1 MRRLLR
7 WTRRLLVALFALVAL
22 AAAGVA
28 ALVWATLPDPDGAA
42 EIPGLANPVAV
53 AFDVN
58 QVPTISARTIN
69 DAAAALGW
77 LHARERLFQMDLMR
91 RGASGRISALIGSAG
106 LRADRYA
113 VALDLPARAAADYQ
127 ALPEAT
133 RALLDAYARGVNAWI
148 AERGRLSSL
157 EFAVLG
163 APEPW
168 TAVDS
173 LLWGKA
179 MGLFLS
185 GNFRTEL
192 ARLRLLQRLPAERIE
207 ELWPTDATPG
217 NPAAS
222 LPSQAHLDRLAGA
235 LPNFPADV
243 SIPSHASNAWAV
255 SPRHSATG
263 GAILANDPH
272 LAFLFPVLWY
282 LVRVELPDRTIVGA
296 TAPGVPI
303 MVLGQH
309 TAADGRG
316 IAWGF
321 TTTHSDTQDLVIER
335 VTQGRP
341 DHYDTPA
348 GPQPFRVRDVEIP
361 VRFGESVRTR
371 IRETRNGPVLS
382 DVDPEAAQLAG
393 EGHVLAVRM
402 ALLAPGDLSAAGLAR
417 LGIAHTIEE
426 AEEALRQVASPMQNV
441 MVADRAG
448 RIGMFIV
455 GKLPIR
461 TEGDGA
467 WPVPGWDGV
476 HEWSGTAPWD
486 AMPHVR
492 DPDSGRIANAN
503 NRVAPPGH
511 EPMIARDWHG
521 DGRFRRIVDRLS
533 SRSDHTAETLAAI
546 QVDALSL
553 PAAELKGA
561 MAAGLAPADARAR
574 RALALLADWDG
585 TMATDKPQPL
595 IWNAW
600 TRAFLDVVLAR
611 EGISPAD
618 WREQGSEF
626 LGFVLARGQH
636 WCGGD
641 CTALRAETLG
651 RALDRVAGLHGADID
666 AWAWGNAH
674 QIRLSHPLLRPL
686 PWLQRRVEAAFPIP
700 GDASTV
706 LRAAPGGGPSGGPG
720 GFDAVHGAGFRGSY
734 DLAEPSRSRF
744 ALAGGQSG
752 HPFAA
757 AATQLLGGW
766 AAGQTIFLAPPPA
779 GSPRIVLAPAP

>member
-7 WTRRLLVALFALVAL
+7 WTRRLLAGL
-22 AAAGVA
+22 AMIVVLLAGGIA
-28 ALVWATLPDPDGAA
+28 ALVWITIPGPDGAA
-42 EIPGLANPVAV
+42 EIPGLENPVAI
-53 AFDVN
+53 AFDSS
-58 QVPTISARTIN
+58 QVPTIRARSIN

-77 LHARERLFQMDLMR
+77 LHARERMFQMDLTR

-113 VALDLPARAAADYQ
+113 VALDLPARAASDYQ
-127 ALPEAT
+127 ALPEGT

-148 AERGRLSSL
+148 SERGRLSSL

-168 TAVDS
+168 TPIDS

-192 ARLRLLQRLPAERIE
+192 ARLRLASRLPAERIE

-217 NPAAS
+217 NPSAA
-222 LPSQAHLDRLAGA
+222 LPSQAHLDRLAAA

-255 SPRHSATG
+255 SARHSATG

-321 TTTHSDTQDLVIER
+321 TTTHSDTQDLVVER
-335 VTQGRP
+335 ITPGRP
-341 DHYDTPA
+341 DHYDTPD
-348 GPQPFRVRDVEIP
+348 GPQPFRVREVEIP
-361 VRFGESVRTR
+361 VRFGETQRLR

-382 DVDPEAAQLAG
+382 DVDPEAAALAG
-393 EGHVLAVRM
+393 EGYVLAVRM
-402 ALLAPGDLSAAGLAR
+402 ALLAPGDTSAAGLAR
-417 LGIAHTIEE
+417 LGIAHSIEE
-426 AEEALRQVASPMQNV
+426 AEESLKQVSAPMQNV
-441 MVADRAG
+441 MVADRSG

-461 TEGDGA
+461 TNGDGA
-467 WPVPGWDGV
+467 WPVAGWDGV

-486 AMPHVR
+486 ALPHVR

-503 NRVAPPGH
+503 NRVAPPGFQ
-511 EPMIARDWHG
+511 PLIARDWHG
-521 DGRFRRIVDRLS
+521 DGRFRRIVDRLAA
-533 SRSDHTAETLAAI
+533 RADHTAESLAAI

-561 MAAGLAPADARAR
+561 MLAGLTPTDPRAR

-585 TMATDKPQPL
+585 TMATDRPQPL

-600 TRAFLDVVLAR
+600 TRAFLDAVMTRA
-611 EGISPAD
+611 GISPGD
-618 WREQGSEF
+618 WREQGFEF
-626 LGFVLARGQH
+626 LGFVLGRGAH

-641 CTALRAETLG
+641 CADLRAETLG
-651 RALDRVAGLHGADID
+651 RALDRTALLHGADID
-666 AWAWGNAH
+666 AWRWGDAH

-706 LRAAPGGGPSGGPG
+706 LRAAPGGGPG
-720 GFDAVHGAGFRGSY
+720 GFDAVHGAGYRASY

-752 HPFAA
+752 HPFSAA
-757 AATQLLGGW
+757 AATLLPGW
-766 AAGQTIFLAPPPA
+766 AGGQTITLAAPPPGA
-779 GSPRIVLAPAP
+779 PTIVLAPAP